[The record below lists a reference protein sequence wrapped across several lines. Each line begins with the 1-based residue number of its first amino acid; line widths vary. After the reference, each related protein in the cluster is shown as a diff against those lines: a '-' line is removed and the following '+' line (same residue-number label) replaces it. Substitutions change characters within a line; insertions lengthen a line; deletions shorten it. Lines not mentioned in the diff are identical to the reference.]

1 MCDVSD
7 ERDAARYRSSWQ
19 HFLLTGTRRTV
30 LMLAGCQALSM
41 TGGSIVGLTGAIV
54 GNMLTPDKALS
65 TLPIAVQ
72 QAGVMAATIPAA
84 LLMARIG
91 RRPGFWLGTA
101 IGGVGAVIATWAIF
115 RSSFEWFCFGTFLL
129 GANRGATQQY
139 RFAAAEIADEAFRS
153 KAISLVLAGGVVSA
167 VFGAEVA
174 KWSRDLFEPVLFA
187 GCYALILVLFLAS
200 AVLLYFVELPRPA
213 ILVLAG
219 GGRPLREIAME
230 PSFIAAAVAGM
241 IAYGVMSLV
250 MTATPIAMLDCGHEF
265 AAAAFVI
272 QWHSLGMFAPSF
284 VTGHLITRLGL
295 TRIMLTG
302 AVLLLLCSLIN
313 LSGLATFNF
322 WAANVALAGG
332 TSVGLLTD
340 VHGRVIHHRRR
351 PIAGLYASGT
361 VAAATEQGIGYQAGL
376 SLASA
381 MTFSYLA
388 VRHMIDGP

>member
-1 MCDVSD
+1 MVPAAGADCASWISENIVERSGGSSAGSRPFPPPMSPAVHGLWVRMMTARWRGSQASRMRCGTSRTSSSPISAIVVTPREMGDVTALPLSPPASRIVAEDSD
-7 ERDAARYRSSWQ
+7 LVPRLARVGSADRRNRRNRGKGSRAAGRCRPQ
-19 HFLLTGTRRTV
+19 AGADNRLRLAALLMPTGTRRTV
-30 LMLAGCQALSM
+30 LMLAACQALSM

-91 RRPGFWLGTA
+91 RRRGFWLGTA

-129 GANRGATQQY
+129 GANRGVTQQY

-153 KAISLVLAGGVVSA
+153 NAISLVLEGGVVSA

-213 ILVLAG
+213 
-219 GGRPLREIAME
+219 
-230 PSFIAAAVAGM
+230 
-241 IAYGVMSLV
+241 
-250 MTATPIAMLDCGHEF
+250 T
-265 AAAAFVI
+265 
-272 QWHSLGMFAPSF
+272 
-284 VTGHLITRLGL
+284 
-295 TRIMLTG
+295 
-302 AVLLLLCSLIN
+302 
-313 LSGLATFNF
+313 
-322 WAANVALAGG
+322 
-332 TSVGLLTD
+332 
-340 VHGRVIHHRRR
+340 
-351 PIAGLYASGT
+351 
-361 VAAATEQGIGYQAGL
+361 
-376 SLASA
+376 
-381 MTFSYLA
+381 
-388 VRHMIDGP
+388 

>member
-1 MCDVSD
+1 M
-7 ERDAARYRSSWQ
+7 
-19 HFLLTGTRRTV
+19 LTGTRRTV

-213 ILVLAG
+213 
-219 GGRPLREIAME
+219 
-230 PSFIAAAVAGM
+230 VAGRC
-241 IAYGVMSLV
+241 ARS
-250 MTATPIAMLDCGHEF
+250 P
-265 AAAAFVI
+265 
-272 QWHSLGMFAPSF
+272 WSRRS
-284 VTGHLITRLGL
+284 
-295 TRIMLTG
+295 
-302 AVLLLLCSLIN
+302 S
-313 LSGLATFNF
+313 
-322 WAANVALAGG
+322 
-332 TSVGLLTD
+332 
-340 VHGRVIHHRRR
+340 RRR
-351 PIAGLYASGT
+351 WRG
-361 VAAATEQGIGYQAGL
+361 
-376 SLASA
+376 
-381 MTFSYLA
+381 
-388 VRHMIDGP
+388 